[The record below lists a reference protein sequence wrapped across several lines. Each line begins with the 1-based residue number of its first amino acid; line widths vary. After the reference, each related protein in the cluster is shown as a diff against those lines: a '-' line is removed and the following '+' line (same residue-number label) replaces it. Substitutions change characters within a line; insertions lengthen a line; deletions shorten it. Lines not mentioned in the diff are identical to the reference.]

1 MSQKEVF
8 DNLLYFVLYL
18 LTKNYSFMKITQF
31 LLFMAGCF
39 LFTSEALAQTAT
51 IDSDFQITVSE
62 ASANSVYTIDISTAN
77 FASEQEARQVFTY
90 YQRHPAL
97 NFNLKYS
104 NSQVLMKVKNLQLS
118 QGTADLN
125 YQISNI
131 FPIRAFVCAR
141 LLFLTNKLSR
151 HYFI

>member
-1 MSQKEVF
+1 
-8 DNLLYFVLYL
+8 
-18 LTKNYSFMKITQF
+18 MKITQF
-31 LLFMAGCF
+31 LLFLAGCF
-39 LFTSEALAQTAT
+39 FFTSETIAQTAT

-62 ASANSVYTIDISTAN
+62 ISTNSVYTIDISTAN

-97 NFNLKYS
+97 NFNLNYS

-125 YQISNI
+125 YLNGVLKRRSMAYQRK
-131 FPIRAFVCAR
+131 F
-141 LLFLTNKLSR
+141 
-151 HYFI
+151 